1 LLSNLHKRT
10 NTVLW
15 MHEIQRM
22 CQKAVIRSP
31 WSAIRYRLSTFL
43 PVGRLIARLR
53 MQISRGAAHRVW
65 AGPQP

>member
-22 CQKAVIRSP
+22 CQKAVIRYP
-31 WSAIRYRLSTFL
+31 LSVIHL
-43 PVGRLIARLR
+43 PAGRPVNRTPAHADEQGRCA
-53 MQISRGAAHRVW
+53 SRVS
-65 AGPQP
+65 GPTT

>member
-31 WSAIRYRLSTFL
+31 LSVIGY
-43 PVGRLIARLR
+43 PPSCR
-53 MQISRGAAHRVW
+53 
-65 AGPQP
+65 